1 MRGQDAVNTDHRLSS
16 THGSFQTSKCLHFI
30 SSPHKP
36 FILATD
42 GLLWILSGFWLVN
55 ILHARLWLDDSCG
68 CSLSRSASPSSGV
81 TASSISLITDATPE
95 QLFWIW
101 INNHQS
107 CNTGEILYH
116 KGCVRACLSVSSFSD
131 RKASWN
137 SMEGFNKTK
146 QSRTIV
152 RDWDNGRAS
161 SCFLSRYWCVY
172 VFVMYDWSSLIVN
185 GSNWQVNC

>member
-16 THGSFQTSKCLHFI
+16 PHGSFQTSKCLHFI

-42 GLLWILSGFWLVN
+42 GLLWIFSGFWLVN
-55 ILHARLWLDDSCG
+55 ILHTHLWLADSRG

-101 INNHQS
+101 ITNHQS

-116 KGCVRACLSVSSFSD
+116 KGCVSVCLLLHSLTGRVSWVSL
-131 RKASWN
+131 
-137 SMEGFNKTK
+137 EGFNKTR
-146 QSRTIV
+146 QRQTLV
-152 RDWDNGRAS
+152 RDWGNGQSAYF
-161 SCFLSRYWCVY
+161 FLSWYWCVY